1 MESADR
7 AAGSRL
13 NRLRSLVAGV
23 SCGLAMLC
31 STLLLN
37 EFAIAENWPQ
47 FRGADGSGISSEKGI
62 PTSWSQGD
70 YLWDV
75 AIAGS
80 GHGAPVI
87 WGDSLFV
94 TSAEDDGA
102 ARLLVC
108 LDATTGQQRWSQSIG
123 MNRSKPQNQ
132 KGSHASSTPATDG
145 ERVYVMFADKENYLV
160 AAYDF
165 AGTLVWRRRLGT
177 FESQHNLGVSPIVV
191 DDMLIACND
200 QDGPSSIFALDKKTG
215 ATRWVTPRA
224 FRGQSTSYST
234 PIVVRESNQPP
245 QLICASGPLGI
256 SSLDLKTGTPIWHSG
271 EFPLRTVASPVF
283 GGGLLIA
290 SCGQGGRYGVLQV
303 AVDPK
308 LRDENGMAKVIWK
321 REKMIPYVPTPI
333 IRGDYLFDWTDEGII
348 ACVELKTGKDVWVK
362 RLGGMIS
369 SSLLCIDG
377 KIYGVQDSGK
387 TTVIEAGPEFKEL
400 GTADL
405 GEGSYSTPAIAN
417 GRLYLRT
424 FSRLK
429 CLQAKKN

>member
-1 MESADR
+1 MKTANR
-7 AAGSRL
+7 TARRRQCFAAIL
-13 NRLRSLVAGV
+13 
-23 SCGLAMLC
+23 SCWMALTANLA
-31 STLLLN
+31 T
-37 EFAIAENWPQ
+37 AENWPQ
-47 FRGADGSGISSEKGI
+47 FRGANGTGVSSEKGI
-62 PTSWSQGD
+62 PTSWSQGE

-75 AIAGS
+75 AIDGT

-87 WGDSLFV
+87 WGDKVFV
-94 TSAEDDGA
+94 SSAEDDGA
-102 ARLLVC
+102 VRWLVC
-108 LDATTGQQRWSQSIG
+108 LDAATGKQRWSQSIG

-145 ERVYVMFADKENYLV
+145 ERVYVLFADKENFLA

-165 AGTLVWRRRLGT
+165 SGTLLWRRRIGT
-177 FESQHNLGVSPIVV
+177 YESQHSLGVSPIVV
-191 DDMLIACND
+191 DDMLVVCND
-200 QDGPSSIFALDKKTG
+200 QDGPSSVLALDKKTG
-215 ATRWVTPRA
+215 ATVWTTPRA

-234 PIVVRESNQPP
+234 PIIVREPNQPT

-271 EFPLRTVASPVF
+271 EFPLRTVASPVA
-283 GGGLLIA
+283 GAGLFIA

-308 LRDENGMAKVIWK
+308 SRDENGLAKIVWK

-333 IRGDYLFDWTDEGII
+333 VYGDYLFDWTDEGII
-348 ACVELKTGKDVWVK
+348 ACVDLKSGKDVWVH

-369 SSLLCIDG
+369 GSLICIDG
-377 KIYGVQDSGK
+377 KIYGVGDGGNV
-387 TTVIEAGPEFKEL
+387 TVIEAGPEYKEL